1 MQHKV
6 RLYLD
11 FDDTIVDSLE
21 CVTEILNQRY
31 DTNVKAE
38 DIERWD
44 GSDQFPMLKNNE
56 MEEVFCEQEFF
67 NNIKLKDGV
76 KEMFEELSL
85 YFDIYIIS
93 KGSPTNLRRK
103 QEWIQKNIN
112 IPIKFIG
119 LGLNDSKGD
128 VDMNTRSIHIDDHV
142 GYLGES
148 NACIKILF
156 ESYKDKEWNRGWEG
170 IRFTRWCAYTTKILK
185 ELYLQL
191 M

>member
-56 MEEVFCEQEFF
+56 MEEVFCKQEFF

-76 KEMFEELSL
+76 KEMLEELSL
-85 YFDIYIIS
+85 YFDIYINS
-93 KGSPTNLRRK
+93 KGSPINIERK
-103 QEWIQKNIN
+103 KEWIQRNI
-112 IPIKFIG
+112 
-119 LGLNDSKGD
+119 
-128 VDMNTRSIHIDDHV
+128 
-142 GYLGES
+142 
-148 NACIKILF
+148 
-156 ESYKDKEWNRGWEG
+156 
-170 IRFTRWCAYTTKILK
+170 
-185 ELYLQL
+185 
-191 M
+191 